1 MTVPFT
7 PLDPRGTVL
16 GDEVYSRLGEAILD
30 GTLAPGERL
39 RDQELAERL
48 GVSRTPV
55 REALQRLE
63 RTGLVEV
70 APNRYTRVT
79 TPNDKVQADVY
90 ELVVYLMGIA
100 LRMSLSRCS
109 DEVLADAL
117 IDARRDDRGIPSRR
131 SRGARAAPA
140 TCSSRRSPARRE
152 MSPSSRFM
160 LEARDRHPSH
170 PARLASL
177 HRVPDR
183 PDRGLRIV
191 PGCRQRPRR
200 RSCRVRAPRR
210 STASPDPQ
218 PLATVSPWATSSCGT
233 STTTTWTRSSR

>member
-90 ELVVYLMGIA
+90 ELVVYMMGIA

-117 IDARRDDRGIPSRR
+117 IDLDAMVAASRADDRLALASASHVFFTKIT
-131 SRGARAAPA
+131 RATANVA
-140 TCSSRRSPARRE
+140 V
-152 MSPSSRFM
+152 SRFM
-160 LEARDRHPSH
+160 LEGEFAIRRTLPGWHPFIECPIARTAAYESFRDAVTGRDADHAES
-170 PARLASL
+170 
-177 HRVPDR
+177 V
-183 PDRGLRIV
+183 LRTIH
-191 PGCRQRPRR
+191 GF
-200 RSCRVRAPRR
+200 S
-210 STASPDPQ
+210 
-218 PLATVSPWATSSCGT
+218 
-233 STTTTWTRSSR
+233 